1 MIRARK
7 QRKFWIKLNCI
18 LVLRMELIYN
28 RYIFIVFKYE
38 HKVYGSKKER
48 TELSVSVMG
57 IKVVHRE
64 EGKRNWITHHV
75 NMNSHILQIICNYVL
90 CINSRQITSPPY
102 KCMFTC
108 AVYVNDVS
116 PPYLKSEIS
125 TLYNSLSLFFLFSP
139 NNKFSK
145 KKSFLQFGILQNCQF
160 QWFRHMHGCMSN
172 MSIRTLASW

>member
-1 MIRARK
+1 
-7 QRKFWIKLNCI
+7 
-18 LVLRMELIYN
+18 MELIYN

>member
-28 RYIFIVFKYE
+28 RYIFIIFKYE
-38 HKVYGSKKER
+38 HKVHGSKKER

-75 NMNSHILQIICNYVL
+75 NMNSHIFQIICNYVL

-108 AVYVNDVS
+108 TVYVNDVS

-145 KKSFLQFGILQNCQF
+145 KNLFCSLAFCKIVNFSDLGI
-160 QWFRHMHGCMSN
+160 CMGVWA
-172 MSIRTLASW
+172 ICLLEP

>member
-1 MIRARK
+1 
-7 QRKFWIKLNCI
+7 
-18 LVLRMELIYN
+18 MEFIYN
-28 RYIFIVFKYE
+28 RYIFIIFKYE

-75 NMNSHILQIICNYVL
+75 NMNSHILQIIRNYVL

-108 AVYVNDVS
+108 TVYVNQMFHLLILN
-116 PPYLKSEIS
+116 LK
-125 TLYNSLSLFFLFSP
+125 
-139 NNKFSK
+139 
-145 KKSFLQFGILQNCQF
+145 
-160 QWFRHMHGCMSN
+160 
-172 MSIRTLASW
+172 